1 MRQRFNK
8 WERKENRAKE
18 LAKNMHG
25 EGLYL
30 YENVNNADLTLPRP
44 TKGGVRKV
52 GPKGRFQGDNYYMQ
66 MVRSHDLRLIEILQT
81 PEAEREANMKEQ
93 KLILDQPDRVTNEG
107 TIEQVVAPGKA
118 KLHKLN
124 DATEEKEKQKQP
136 EVLITEDPMS
146 GVEIIL
152 E

>member
-18 LAKNMHG
+18 LAKNMFG
-25 EGLYL
+25 EGIYIF
-30 YENVNNADLTLPRP
+30 ENVNNADLTLPRP
-44 TKGGVRKV
+44 TKAGVKRV

-66 MVRSHDLRLIEILQT
+66 MVRSHDLRLIEIIQT